1 MHMSF
6 VHTGSYAPVSDI
18 PPPLFHFFL
27 CSLSPIFTPFIIPP
41 KGSQFTVTKRLG
53 YYDNPWALFTTNAGF
68 ERSCAGQFNVKC
80 YYVTEEDT
88 SYIIVKQS
96 FKHNHSAVNNSV
108 LDIIYSNCFFKLS
121 FDFTI
126 RHTSFFQFHWWC
138 IYAVDKKDN
147 PLIKITLIDNKLLGS
162 LINGISP
169 EDTLP

>member
-18 PPPLFHFFL
+18 PPPLFHFFS

-108 LDIIYSNCFFKLS
+108 LDIIYSNYVFLNYLLISLYGILLFSS
-121 FDFTI
+121 FTDDA
-126 RHTSFFQFHWWC
+126 
-138 IYAVDKKDN
+138 YML
-147 PLIKITLIDNKLLGS
+147 LITKIIH
-162 LINGISP
+162 
-169 EDTLP
+169 